1 MFLKGS
7 GNKVAD
13 ITSKSTL
20 VQKAYDTIKEKIIY
34 LELLPGQIVS
44 DYILSKE
51 LNMSRTPI
59 KQALLEL
66 RRDGLLDDA
75 TAGKGYEVSKITAE
89 EVADL
94 FDARE
99 GLETMA
105 LKIAL
110 KKGISKKDIDELT
123 LFNKKISQADN
134 TNRLK
139 DVFYYDQELHTKLV
153 SLSKN
158 KRIIEFNNT
167 LLLQLIRMR
176 FLTYFE
182 PSLPGMAVKE
192 HISLIDSIVKG
203 DENKAI
209 NILTD
214 HIRYTKDSYISILTT
229 KIRSEEYGAL
239 KFLMRKENQL

>member
-1 MFLKGS
+1 M
-7 GNKVAD
+7 AD

-20 VQKAYDTIKEKIIY
+20 VQQAYDIIKEKIIY
-34 LELLPGQIVS
+34 FELFPGQIVS

-66 RRDGLLDDA
+66 RRDGLLVDA
-75 TAGKGYEVSKITAE
+75 TTGKGYEVSKITAE
-89 EVADL
+89 EIADL

-105 LKIAL
+105 LKIAM
-110 KKGISKKDIDELT
+110 KKGISEKDTDELT
-123 LFNKKISQADN
+123 ALNKKILQADN
-134 TNRLK
+134 ANRLK

-153 SLSKN
+153 SLSNN

-167 LLLQLIRMR
+167 ILLQLIRMR

-182 PSLPGMAVKE
+182 PSLPGLAVKD
-192 HISLIDSIVKG
+192 HINLIEWIIKG
-203 DENKAI
+203 DEEKAI
-209 NILTD
+209 ETLID
-214 HIRYTKDSYISILTT
+214 HIRYTKNSYISILTT
-229 KIRSEEYGAL
+229 KIGFEEYGAL
-239 KFLMRKENQL
+239 KFLMRKQARLTLASGK